1 MAGESALPVP
11 GAASDACKIHEMN
24 SRPLSYKSMP
34 LSPVQ
39 KGAIG
44 QFAFLATAL
53 ATSKGQVEAYTPAID
68 NEGRDAEVRR
78 HLKPAPAIGIQ
89 VKVTFS
95 TPTKGHW
102 ANYLLYRF
110 ALAENRIQN
119 DARLWYLFGYY
130 DSGELRLHDPV
141 YLIPSSIFHKLARRH
156 LWKGRI
162 RFVMSANMAPSS
174 HDQWSPYRVAPIDLG
189 KRLLGIIDD
198 APLTT
203 SSRALTLPPDSVL
216 IGRAR
221 QRVARAK
228 VGRAARAA

>member
-1 MAGESALPVP
+1 
-11 GAASDACKIHEMN
+11 
-24 SRPLSYKSMP
+24 MP

-68 NEGRDAEVRR
+68 NEGRDAEIRR

-110 ALAENRIQN
+110 ALAENRVQN
-119 DARLWYLFGYY
+119 DTRLWYLFGYY
-130 DSGELRLHDPV
+130 NARELRLHNPV
-141 YLIPSSIFHKLARRH
+141 YLIPSHVFHKLARRH

-174 HDQWSPYRVAPIDLG
+174 RDQWSPYRVAPIDIG
-189 KRLLGIIDD
+189 KRLLEIIDE
-198 APLTT
+198 APLTAA
-203 SSRALTLPPDSVL
+203 SRSKKLPPGSIWL
-216 IGRAR
+216 GRGKRRTTSAGR
-221 QRVARAK
+221 D
-228 VGRAARAA
+228 RAA